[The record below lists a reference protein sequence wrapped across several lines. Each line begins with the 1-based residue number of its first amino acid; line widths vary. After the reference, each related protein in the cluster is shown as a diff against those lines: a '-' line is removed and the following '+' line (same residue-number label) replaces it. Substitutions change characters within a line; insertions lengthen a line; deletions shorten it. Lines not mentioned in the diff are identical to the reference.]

1 MNILSKTE
9 GTFHFLDKDYNDVV
23 FTDWNDIPEN
33 FEFSHVVT
41 FLPHIPP
48 PPHTVQQH
56 VEIHEWNKRFEKVM
70 EIERCQ
76 QQHA

>member
-1 MNILSKTE
+1 MSTISRSG
-9 GTFHFLDKDYNDVV
+9 GTFHFLDEDYNDVF
-23 FTDWNDIPEN
+23 FTDWNDIPKD
-33 FEFSHVVT
+33 FKFSHVIK
-41 FLPHIPP
+41 FLPDIPP

-56 VEIHEWNKRFEKVM
+56 AEIHEWNERFKNFM